1 MNWQALFDEFG
12 ALQANAQL
20 FTVQDV
26 VLTLTLSFVLA
37 VLIGYVYR
45 ATYRGTAYT
54 QSYVQTLVLMA
65 MVVAVIMLIIG
76 SNIARAFTLVG
87 ALSIIRF
94 RNAIKDTRDVGFIF
108 FAMAAGMACGTR
120 FYFLGIVATVT
131 ISLLILAMVRF
142 DLFAR
147 PIAQQVLKVRIPS
160 DMTPDLVLREPF
172 SRYLNRYDLVAME
185 TVQAGLLTELVYT
198 VEMKRPADAQALL
211 ATLSLANNNNK
222 VLLFTGVQEIDL

>member
-1 MNWQALFDEFG
+1 MNWQSLFGDLTT
-12 ALQANAQL
+12 LQESTQV

-45 ATYRGTAYT
+45 ATYRGTSYT
-54 QSYVQTLVLMA
+54 QSYVQTLVIMA

-120 FYFLGIVATVT
+120 FYFLGVVATIT

-147 PIAQQVLKVRIPS
+147 PIAQQVLKIRLPS
-160 DMTPDLVLREPF
+160 DITPVLVLHELF
-172 SRYLNRYDLVAME
+172 ERYLNRYDLVAME
-185 TVQAGLLTELVYT
+185 TVQAGLLTEFVYT
-198 VEMKRPADAQALL
+198 VEMKQPNEAQNFLAAL
-211 ATLSLANNNNK
+211 SQANNNNK
-222 VLLFTGVQEIDL
+222 VMLVTGAQEIDL